1 MNHVIGYAELLQEE
15 FKERGQE
22 ELIPGLKQIQAAGQQ
37 LLALINRNLNPAEL
51 GKGNLSSPRLYSE
64 LCAPIDAIVG
74 LSEALQEEVRGRD
87 QEALLPDLQNIRD
100 LNMREVFVF
109 APLVI
114 VTLWLGIYPG
124 PFLEVM
130 DASVVNLV
138 EQHRIAMGALDPVA
152 VAGR

>member
-1 MNHVIGYAELLQEE
+1 M
-15 FKERGQE
+15 R
-22 ELIPGLKQIQAAGQQ
+22 P
-37 LLALINRNLNPAEL
+37 IN
-51 GKGNLSSPRLYSE
+51 
-64 LCAPIDAIVG
+64 AIVG

-114 VTLWLGIYPG
+114 VTLWMGIYPG
-124 PFLEVM
+124 PFLEAM
-130 DASVVNLV
+130 DASVANLV
-138 EQHRIAMGALDPVA
+138 EQHKTAMAACDAVA